1 MTRALP
7 LTPLARSGAISFEN
21 GGQSSKRGW
30 GVLMPADYPA
40 PIRRRQTRLGI
51 NNSTAPGAQ
60 LITIAAGD
68 RFTPSNDHGSPPVVL
83 FWSAHPGPQQRI
95 DQATRRAGAPRS
107 QMS

>member
-40 PIRRRQTRLGI
+40 PIRRRQTRPGI
-51 NNSTAPGAQ
+51 NNSTALGSTADY
-60 LITIAAGD
+60 D
-68 RFTPSNDHGSPPVVL
+68 RGRRQV
-83 FWSAHPGPQQRI
+83 HPEQ
-95 DQATRRAGAPRS
+95 
-107 QMS
+107 

>member
-1 MTRALP
+1 MTRARP
-7 LTPLARSGAISFEN
+7 LTPLTRSGAISFEN
-21 GGQSSKRGW
+21 GGQSSKRGGW

-68 RFTPSNDHGSPPVVL
+68 RFAPTGTMASPPT
-83 FWSAHPGPQQRI
+83 PDCNER
-95 DQATRRAGAPRS
+95 
-107 QMS
+107 